1 MTTTP
6 DEEFVSR
13 LEVDKAIKDLLE
25 VINSYRKQADKLREY
40 GTVRYNTQSVMLGLP
55 LKDGVY
61 TPGAPRVNFL
71 GSMIHPDDPCL
82 EVSST
87 YPNVTRSRQQTYR
100 LYESE
105 GGVTPLEAGYCAKC
119 GEAFWAFKSVRCL
132 LDGRL
137 HRWKTC
143 TCHNC
148 EKAQARAKY
157 EKSHV
162 PVEVKPRPCSHCGTE
177 FTPKR
182 SDARFCKAACRV
194 ASHRKQ

>member
-40 GTVRYNTQSVMLGLP
+40 GTVRYNTQPVMLGLP

-71 GSMIHPDDPCL
+71 GSRIHPDDPCL

-87 YPNVTRSRQQTYR
+87 YTNARWSHLQTYR
-100 LYESE
+100 LYEAG
-105 GGVTPLEAGYCAKC
+105 GGVTTLEAGYCAKC
-119 GEAFWAFKSVRCL
+119 EEAFWFASVRRVL
-132 LDGRL
+132 NGRL
-137 HRWKTC
+137 FRQKTC

-194 ASHRKQ
+194 ASHRKR

>member
-6 DEEFVSR
+6 DEGFASR
-13 LEVDKAIKDLLE
+13 LEVDKEIKDLLE
-25 VINSYRKQADKLREY
+25 VSNSYREQADALREY
-40 GTVRYNTQSVMLGLP
+40 GTIRYNKLSVTLGLP

-71 GSMIHPDDPCL
+71 GSMIHPDDPRL

-87 YPNVTRSRQQTYR
+87 YSTAPWIRDQTYR
-100 LYESE
+100 LYEAE
-105 GGVTPLEAGYCAKC
+105 GGVTTLKAGYCAKC
-119 GEAFWAFKSVRCL
+119 GEAFWAFTSVRGTL
-132 LDGRL
+132 NGRL
-137 HRWKTC
+137 LQRKTC